1 MHTTDFMQF
10 DTHKRAKNREKWV
23 LFELGVPM
31 KAKSGPQREFRTLD
45 PEVQL

>member
-1 MHTTDFMQF
+1 MHTTDFSS
-10 DTHKRAKNREKWV
+10 THKKVEQKNGEKWMS
-23 LFELGVPM
+23 FELGVPM